1 MAKYSKT
8 EQQALFSALEKLHED
23 NDQPYYLHI
32 CNLYDKLTGVKYANF
47 KSTYDFMK
55 CKFDQQ
61 KKAIEV

>member
-1 MAKYSKT
+1 MAKSSKT
-8 EQQALFSALEKLHED
+8 EQDALYRALENLREES
-23 NDQPYYLHI
+23 DQPYYLHI
-32 CNLYDKLTGVKYANF
+32 CNLYDKLTGVRYANF